1 MTDLSL
7 TERKELALNLN
18 GEFEKIG
25 FKTVWL
31 SDAEFQVE
39 ELPILK
45 IVPLDT
51 AKLSI
56 RVEEYGIYF
65 EITIKFI
72 KVLEDLY
79 EAEEINK
86 VFDLHNDKWLIE
98 LGSYFSNMDPNGVL
112 KWDVEYDEYIESSL
126 YGTFDSADDIVAFAR
141 GLKELIYNYPS

>member
-45 IVPLDT
+45 IVPFDT

-126 YGTFDSADDIVAFAR
+126 YGTFDSADDIVTFVR
-141 GLKELIYNYPS
+141 GLKELTYNYPS